1 MPKCE
6 KRHYRAPLRPFLV
19 RRACDSLQVVGKS
32 MCASLLGRPMDK
44 KLEHAQLVEALDLGA
59 AAPPGSG
66 AGTVCGPRTKAP
78 RQVEERSFALHR
90 VEGSAP
96 CLLAILL
103 PETFTSIAFD
113 GVAPIKGKP
122 GRSGGSSTA

>member
-1 MPKCE
+1 
-6 KRHYRAPLRPFLV
+6 
-19 RRACDSLQVVGKS
+19 
-32 MCASLLGRPMDK
+32 MDK
-44 KLEHAQLVEALDLGA
+44 KIEHVQLVEALDLGA

-78 RQVEERSFALHR
+78 RQVKGKSFVLHR
-90 VEGSAP
+90 VEGSALR
-96 CLLAILL
+96 LLAILL

-122 GRSGGSSTA
+122 GRSAGSSTAKTVSSTARLTCPQPLAQADRSQASKL